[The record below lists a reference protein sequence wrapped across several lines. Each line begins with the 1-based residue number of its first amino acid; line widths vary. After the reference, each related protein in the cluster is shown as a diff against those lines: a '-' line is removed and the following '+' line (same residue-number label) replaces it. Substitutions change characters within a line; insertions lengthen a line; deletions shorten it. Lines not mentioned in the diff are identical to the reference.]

1 VISFRGTADQLR
13 GGAGPVSRG
22 FVKTADIVIIGSGSL
37 AHGIAYALSQAV
49 RSSLAIAVIGRSGA
63 KISRMALI
71 ANAPA
76 ASFGTRPFFFPVEI
90 RDFRAAAFSRALRS
104 LKPKV
109 MLLAASLQSPWE
121 SSLGQNAWTRLIA
134 EAGFGITLPLQL
146 GLAAELSRGAADSQG
161 AIVNACYPDCVNVV
175 LDRLGFR
182 TTCGIGN
189 SAIVEAF
196 CRSRRISASD
206 DVRVVGHHGHLG
218 AWLKG
223 RTTQSQPRVWI
234 KGKEIKSARLRPS
247 LGPIGEELNSVT
259 SATAVRVVMSLFS
272 GGTLHASLPGVAGL
286 PGGYLFVL
294 KRRTFALHL
303 PSGITTAAA
312 IAHNKTGERLDGLD
326 LGAAVRFTGKSQEA
340 LARAGFEYAEGFELA
355 EWRNVCHRMIEL
367 RSALRQKKA

>member
-1 VISFRGTADQLR
+1 
-13 GGAGPVSRG
+13 
-22 FVKTADIVIIGSGSL
+22 VKTADIVIIGSGSL
-37 AHGIAYALSQAV
+37 AHGITYALSQA
-49 RSSLAIAVIGRSGA
+49 RRGSLRIAIIGPSGA
-63 KISRMALI
+63 KVSQMALI
-71 ANAPA
+71 ANARA

-90 RDFRAAAFSRALRS
+90 RDFRAAAFSRALGS

-134 EAGFGITLPLQL
+134 EGGFGITLPLQL
-146 GLAAELSRGAADSQG
+146 SLAAALSRGAGDLEG

-196 CRSRRISASD
+196 CRSYRDIASD

-223 RTTQSQPRVWI
+223 RTTQNHPRVWI
-234 KGKEIKSARLRPS
+234 KGKEIKGARLYPS

-259 SATAVRVVMSLFS
+259 SGTAARVIMSLLL
-272 GGTLHASLPGVAGL
+272 GGTLHTSLPGVAGL
-286 PGGYLFVL
+286 PGGYPFVL

-303 PSGITTAAA
+303 PSSITAAEA
-312 IAHNKTGERLDGLD
+312 IACNKTGERLDGLD
-326 LGAAVRFTGKSQEA
+326 VGAGVKFIGKARKA
-340 LARAGFEYAEGFELA
+340 LARAGFEYSEGFDLA
-355 EWRNVCHRMIEL
+355 EWRNVCDRMM
-367 RSALRQKKA
+367 ALRNALRLKK